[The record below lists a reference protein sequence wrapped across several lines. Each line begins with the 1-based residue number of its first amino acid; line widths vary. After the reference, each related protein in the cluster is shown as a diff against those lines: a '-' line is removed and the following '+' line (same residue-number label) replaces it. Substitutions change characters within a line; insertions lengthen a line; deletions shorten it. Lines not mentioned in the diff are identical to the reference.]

1 MFTSSPNNA
10 TVNTTSWKVV
20 LPFYLYAAISFLAA
34 TVLLFLAAD
43 DFTAHY
49 FQPHTL
55 AVTHAMALGWGTM
68 IILGASHQLVPVII
82 EGKLYSTKLA
92 YISFALAALGIPL
105 LLYGFYFF
113 DMGEIAKCGGT
124 LVLLS
129 ILSYIINLGKSI
141 AGSQSKNVHAVFVF
155 TASLWLFITA
165 LLGLALLFNF
175 TGLIM
180 PDSSLHYLPLHAHL
194 GIVGWFLLLVMGVGT
209 RLIPMFL
216 ISKYNNPKL
225 LWRIY
230 YLLNFSLLSFVV
242 FFYFSVPG
250 GYNFISYAALFL
262 TVFLFLIYCRKA
274 YVQRIR
280 RSVDEQMRL
289 SLLSAAMMALPLVL
303 LAAIIILLSVTPKAS
318 ITLVLSYGFLIFFGW
333 LTAIIL
339 GMTFKTLPFIVWNK
353 VYHLQSAKGKTP
365 NPKEL
370 FHHRLFNWMSIF
382 YIAGLIIFCT
392 GIFFNEIIILK
403 TGAALLVATAFL
415 YNVNVIKILWHK
427 PKTT

>member
-1 MFTSSPNNA
+1 M
-10 TVNTTSWKVV
+10 V

-43 DFTAHY
+43 GFTAHY

-55 AVTHAMALGWGTM
+55 AVTHTMALGWGTM

-82 EGKLYSTKLA
+82 EGKLYSNKLA
-92 YISFALAALGIPL
+92 YMSFVLAALGIPL
-105 LLYGFYFF
+105 LVYGFYVF
-113 DMGEIAKCGGT
+113 DMGEIAKCGGI

-129 ILSYIINLGKSI
+129 MLSYIINLGKSI

-194 GIVGWFLLLVMGVGT
+194 GIVGWFLFLVIGVGT

-225 LWRIY
+225 LWQIY
-230 YLLNFSLLSFVV
+230 FLLNFSLLSFVV

-250 GYNFISYAALFL
+250 GYNFVSYAALFL
-262 TVFLFLIYCRKA
+262 AVFLFLIYCRKA
-274 YVQRIR
+274 YMQRIR
-280 RSVDEQMRL
+280 RAVDEQMKL
-289 SLLSAAMMALPLVL
+289 SLLSAAMIAVPLVL
-303 LAAIIILLSVTPKAS
+303 LAAIITSLSVTAKAS
-318 ITLVLSYGFLIFFGW
+318 SALVLSYGFLIFFGW

-365 NPKEL
+365 NPKDL
-370 FHHRLFNWMSIF
+370 FHHGWYKAMTVF
-382 YIAGLIIFCT
+382 YLAGLLIFCAGIIFSQT
-392 GIFFNEIIILK
+392 MILK
-403 TGAALLVATAFL
+403 TGSSLLIATAFI
-415 YNVNVIKILWHK
+415 YNMNVIKILWHK
-427 PKTT
+427 ASL